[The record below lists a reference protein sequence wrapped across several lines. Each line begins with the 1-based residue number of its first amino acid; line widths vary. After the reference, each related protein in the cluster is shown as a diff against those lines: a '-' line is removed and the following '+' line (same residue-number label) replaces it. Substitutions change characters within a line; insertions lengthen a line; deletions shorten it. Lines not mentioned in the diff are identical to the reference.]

1 MSLLFSGPMNTRP
14 LDRLVAVLAGAL
26 LALLAVRTFHWY
38 PLLPDRFP
46 IHFNGAGE
54 PDGWSNKGAA
64 WFLGPGLALVL
75 GLFLYLLAK
84 GLPSSASRSPS
95 SVNLAR
101 KDLFLRLS
109 IEGRTAVM
117 APTSTYVLW
126 VFMLLQGLFLYIVEG
141 MGRMATGAWT
151 VLPVWPVFLFLAGVL
166 GALPLLVRSTNKA
179 LIFAC
184 SKEGVAR

>member
-1 MSLLFSGPMNTRP
+1 MNSRP
-14 LDRLVAVLAGAL
+14 LDRIMMLGAWGAL
-26 LALLAVRTFHWY
+26 AFLVFRTLHWY

-54 PDGWSNKGAA
+54 PDGWSNRGAA

-75 GLFLYLLAK
+75 GVFLFLLAK

-95 SVNLAR
+95 SVNLSR

-109 IEGRTAVM
+109 IDGRTAVM
-117 APTSTYVLW
+117 APTSTYLLW
-126 VFMLLQGLFLYIVEG
+126 VFMLVQGLFLYIVEG

-151 VLPVWPVFLFLAGVL
+151 VLPVWPVFVFLAGVL
-166 GALPLLVRSTNKA
+166 GALPLLFRAINRA
-179 LIFAC
+179 LVQAC
-184 SKEGVAR
+184 AREGITR

>member
-1 MSLLFSGPMNTRP
+1 M
-14 LDRLVAVLAGAL
+14 
-26 LALLAVRTFHWY
+26 
-38 PLLPDRFP
+38 
-46 IHFNGAGE
+46 
-54 PDGWSNKGAA
+54 
-64 WFLGPGLALVL
+64 L

>member
-1 MSLLFSGPMNTRP
+1 MNTRP
-14 LDRLVAVLAGAL
+14 LDRILALAGWAAL
-26 LALLAVRTFHWY
+26 VFLLFRTAQWY

-75 GLFLYLLAK
+75 GVFLYLLAK

-95 SVNLAR
+95 SVNLPR
-101 KDLFLRLS
+101 KDLFLQLS
-109 IEGRTAVM
+109 EEGRSTVM
-117 APTSTYVLW
+117 APTSTYLLW

-141 MGRMATGAWT
+141 MGRQTP
-151 VLPVWPVFLFLAGVL
+151 LPSIRFPPIYHRRADQD
-166 GALPLLVRSTNKA
+166 A
-179 LIFAC
+179 
-184 SKEGVAR
+184 